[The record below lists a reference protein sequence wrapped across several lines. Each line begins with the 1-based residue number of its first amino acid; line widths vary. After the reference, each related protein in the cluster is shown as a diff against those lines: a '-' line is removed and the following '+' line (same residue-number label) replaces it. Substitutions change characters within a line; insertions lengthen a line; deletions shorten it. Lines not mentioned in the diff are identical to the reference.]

1 MDEAPQLLAERIRH
15 VARSLPA
22 AVGGGLVVGALTVG
36 TLWSLT
42 PHRWLYAWSALLLA
56 CYAVRLHLHATG
68 RNASAE
74 STGALRRWLLHIR
87 LMTLVTGLAWGSIAL
102 FAPPHDDVRLA
113 FLSYVIAGITAAAAT
128 ALAADRRSAL
138 LFHWGA
144 IAPLILRLALAT
156 GVYHLPMAL
165 MGLMYAIYLTAT
177 ARRAHRQF
185 GETTALRIEA
195 TRQELEL
202 RGNERRYR
210 DLAHRDPLTDLPN
223 RLAFHAQLPGM
234 LSRAAR
240 AQRASALL
248 YIDLDNFKDINDTH
262 GHRFGDQVLIEAA
275 RRLRSCVAANDLI
288 VRMGGDEFVVVSV
301 GARGRD
307 EVEAV
312 ARRICSSL
320 APPMLLDG
328 QNCLVQASLGIA
340 LYPQDGADA
349 ELLMRGADLA
359 LYDAKG
365 RGRNGYQFFRAEMS
379 QRVAERVFIAQAM
392 RTAIDSSQFYMEY
405 QPLVDLASG
414 RIISFE
420 ALMRWHHPDRGLI
433 PPGDFIPVAE
443 QNGHIDALGEQAIR
457 LVCRQLQAWREDFVP
472 LVPVAV
478 NVSPRQLERRGFVER
493 LTRIVADFD
502 VDPTLLCVEITES
515 ALMAHG
521 DAPKEAILALR
532 RLGVKV
538 AIDDFGTG
546 YCHLAYLK
554 RLPIDCLKI
563 DRSFV
568 RDLESDA
575 RDNTLLGAIMAIG
588 RSFSISVVAEGVETA
603 RQVELLRA
611 LGCECGQGY
620 YFHRPAGE
628 SRTRELLER
637 EAGRPLATDTFR
649 MRALKWRGA
658 TAP

>member
-1 MDEAPQLLAERIRH
+1 MDEAPQLIAERIRH
-15 VARSLPA
+15 VARSLPT
-22 AVGGGLVVGALTVG
+22 AVGGGLIIAALTVA

-42 PHRWLYAWSALLLA
+42 PHGGLCAWSALLLCCSIA
-56 CYAVRLHLHATG
+56 RLRLHATG

-74 STGALRRWLLHIR
+74 SPDALTRWFHHMR
-87 LMTLVTGLAWGSIAL
+87 LVTLITGLAWGAL
-102 FAPPHDDVRLA
+102 TLLTPAQTDARLA

-138 LFHWGA
+138 LFQWAA
-144 IAPLILRLALAT
+144 IAPLVLRLALAT

-165 MGLMYAIYLTAT
+165 MGLMYAIYLTVA
-177 ARRAHRQF
+177 AGRAHRQF

-195 TRQELEL
+195 LRQELEL
-202 RGNERRYR
+202 RDNERRYR
-210 DLAHRDPLTDLPN
+210 DLAHSDPLTALPN
-223 RLAFHAQLPGM
+223 RLALHGRLPAM

-240 AQRASALL
+240 TRQSLALL
-248 YIDLDNFKDINDTH
+248 YVDLDNFKDINDTH

-275 RRLRSCVAANDLI
+275 QRLRRCVEPDDLI
-288 VRMGGDEFVVVSV
+288 VRMGGDEFLVVSV
-301 GARGRD
+301 ATRSRD
-307 EVEAV
+307 GVEAV
-312 ARRICSSL
+312 ARRICSEL

-328 QNCLVQASLGIA
+328 QNSLVHASVGIA
-340 LYPQDGADA
+340 MYPQDGADA

-359 LYDAKG
+359 LYEAKG

-379 QRVAERVFIAQAM
+379 QRVEGRVFIAQAL
-392 RTAIDSSQFYMEY
+392 RAAIDGNQFHMEY

-420 ALMRWHHPDRGLI
+420 ALMRWRHPDRGLI
-433 PPGDFIPVAE
+433 APDEFIPVAE
-443 QNGHIDALGEQAIR
+443 QSGYIDALGEQAIR
-457 LVCRQLQAWREDFVP
+457 LVCRQMRIWRDEFVP
-472 LVPVAV
+472 LVPIAI

-493 LTRIVADFD
+493 LTRIVAEFD
-502 VDPTLLCVEITES
+502 VDPTMLCVEITES

-521 DAPKEAILALR
+521 DAPKEAVVALR

-575 RDNTLLGAIMAIG
+575 RDNTLLAAIMAIG
-588 RSFSISVVAEGVETA
+588 RSFSISVVAEGIETA
-603 RQVELLRA
+603 RQVEMLRA

-620 YFHRPAGE
+620 HFHRPAGE
-628 SRTRELLER
+628 ARTRELLER

-658 TAP
+658 ATS

>member
-15 VARSLPA
+15 VARSMPT
-22 AVGGGLVVGALTVG
+22 AVGGGLIVGALTVS

-42 PHRWLYAWSALLLA
+42 PHRWLYAWSVILVA
-56 CYAVRLHLHATG
+56 CAGARLRLYATG
-68 RNASAE
+68 RNVSAE
-74 STGALRRWLLHIR
+74 TADALPRWLWRMR
-87 LMTLVTGLAWGSIAL
+87 LMSLFSGMTWGTVAL
-102 FAPPHDDVRLA
+102 FSTPQNDARLA
-113 FLSYVIAGITAAAAT
+113 FLAYVIAGISAAAAT
-128 ALAADRRSAL
+128 ALAADRQAAR
-138 LFHWGA
+138 LFQWTA
-144 IAPLILRLALAT
+144 IAPLMLRLALV
-156 GVYHLPMAL
+156 GGPYHLPMAL
-165 MGLMYAIYLTAT
+165 MGLMYAAYLTVA
-177 ARRAHRQF
+177 AGRSHRQF
-185 GETTALRIEA
+185 DETTALRIEA
-195 TRQELEL
+195 MRQEREL

-210 DLAHRDPLTDLPN
+210 DLAHSDPLTALPN
-223 RLAFHAQLPGM
+223 RLALHARLPAM
-234 LSRAAR
+234 LSLAAR
-240 AQRASALL
+240 SRRSLALL

-262 GHRFGDQVLIEAA
+262 GHRFGDQVLIETSE
-275 RRLRSCVAANDLI
+275 RLRRCIAADDLV
-288 VRMGGDEFVVVSV
+288 VRMGGDEFLVVRVAS
-301 GARGRD
+301 RTRD

-312 ARRICSSL
+312 ARRIGAEL

-328 QNCLVQASLGIA
+328 QNSLVHASIGIA
-340 LYPQDGADA
+340 LYPDDGTDA

-359 LYDAKG
+359 LYEAKA

-379 QRVAERVFIAQAM
+379 RRVEGRVFIAQAL
-392 RTAIDSSQFYMEY
+392 RDAIDSSQIFMEY

-414 RIISFE
+414 RVISLE
-420 ALMRWHHPDRGLI
+420 ALMRWHHPERGLI
-433 PPGDFIPVAE
+433 APDEFIPVAE
-443 QNGHIDALGEQAIR
+443 QSGYIDALGEQAIR
-457 LVCRQLQAWREDFVP
+457 LVCRQLQLWRGDFVP
-472 LVPVAV
+472 LVPIAI

-493 LTRIVADFD
+493 LTRIAADYD
-502 VDPTLLCVEITES
+502 IDPALLCVEITES

-521 DAPKEAILALR
+521 DASKEAVIALR

-620 YFHRPAGE
+620 HFHRPAGE
-628 SRTRELLER
+628 LRTRELLER
-637 EAGRPLATDTFR
+637 EAGRPLATETFR
-649 MRALKWRGA
+649 LRALKWRGA
-658 TAP
+658 ALS